1 MSEEFEKR
9 GVKMIGLSAD
19 DLGSHGKWIEDI
31 NEISKTN
38 LKFPII
44 GDKDREVSL
53 QERPGFKSMRCRSQ
67 GGWLRM
73 LVSKYRSD
81 VENMMG

>member
-1 MSEEFEKR
+1 MSGEFEKR

-31 NEISKTN
+31 NELSKTN

-44 GDKDREVSL
+44 GDKDREVRLSVSL
-53 QERPGFKSMRCRSQ
+53 LRDPYRSRHGQ
-67 GGWLRM
+67 LRM
-73 LVSKYRSD
+73 RRSS
-81 VENMMG
+81 NCSRMSG

>member
-31 NEISKTN
+31 NELSKTD

-53 QERPGFKSMRCRSQ
+53 REQPGFKSLRFRPQ
-67 GGWLRM
+67 GRWLRARG
-73 LVSKYRSD
+73 LTSGGNLCKR
-81 VENMMG
+81 MG